1 MKILWGIL
9 LGMGLA
15 ALGLFTFNASAE
27 QGDKKVDTRVFELRT
42 YYVHPGKMKAMN
54 DRFRNHTN
62 KLLEKHGMTLIG
74 FWQPTDPKL
83 ADVRLIYLVAHK
95 SKEAADKSWETF
107 RNDPDWKKAKEE
119 SEKAGPIVEKVEAVF
134 MNPTDYSALK

>member
-1 MKILWGIL
+1 MKTLWAL
-9 LGMGLA
+9 LLIAGLA
-15 ALGLFTFNASAE
+15 GLGVASYAVRAE

-42 YYVHPGKMKAMN
+42 YHVHPGKMKAMN

-74 FWQPTDPKL
+74 FWTPTDPKT
-83 ADVRLIYLVAHK
+83 AETRLIYLVAHP
-95 SKEAADKSWETF
+95 SKEAAEKNWDKF
-107 RNDPDWKKAKEE
+107 RADPDWKKVKEE

-134 MNPTDYSALK
+134 LNPTDYSALK